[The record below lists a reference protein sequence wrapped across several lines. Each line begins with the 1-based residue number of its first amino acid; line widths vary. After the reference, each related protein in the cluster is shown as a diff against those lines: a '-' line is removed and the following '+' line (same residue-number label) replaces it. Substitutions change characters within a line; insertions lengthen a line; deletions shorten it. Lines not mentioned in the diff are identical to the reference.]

1 MGFKE
6 KIKREFGYMKVGAKV
21 LPSVAAKKAKAA
33 VQGYWENV
41 KENARLEREAELE
54 AKKAER
60 EAYKIALVEQ
70 AKLRGQAK
78 GRQRASRQGAGGI
91 LAQLGAAGE
100 RMNVSDMLGLSTG
113 KKSQEEMGSPSDYL
127 FSGLPQRKSQQTR
140 AAEIHHYH
148 HYPKRKK
155 HRR

>member
-21 LPSVAAKKAKAA
+21 LPSVAAKKAKGWVKGQLEAA
-33 VQGYWENV
+33 KQR
-41 KENARLEREAELE
+41 AILEREID
-54 AKKAER
+54 R
-60 EAYKIALVEQ
+60 EANVAEAAAYKEERIKQ
-70 AKLRGQAK
+70 ARIRGGQKAM
-78 GRQRASRQGAGGI
+78 QRASGQGGI

-113 KKSQEEMGSPSDYL
+113 KKSQEMGSPSDYL
-127 FSGLPQRKSQQTR
+127 FSGMPQRKSQQTR
-140 AAEIHHYH
+140 GVESNHHH
-148 HYPKRKK
+148 HPKKKK